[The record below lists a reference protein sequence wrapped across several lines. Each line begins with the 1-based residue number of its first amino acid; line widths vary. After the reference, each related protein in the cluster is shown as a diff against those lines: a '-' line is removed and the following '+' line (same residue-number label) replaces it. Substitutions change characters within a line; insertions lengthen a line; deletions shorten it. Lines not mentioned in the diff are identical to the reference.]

1 MSAVSSF
8 ESEPLLRLTALN
20 KFTKLS
26 STNCS
31 AGAVGSFS
39 NKLLSQ
45 TSRAVLAARTT
56 AKAPLGTSL
65 TLALFLLVSASA
77 LKGLYSGAWLAL
89 YWAARFCISS
99 PLVRFDR
106 SVFDVL
112 AFPVPFRNHACR
124 KRRQTRAGARCCLV
138 G

>member
-8 ESEPLLRLTALN
+8 EIEPLLRLATQ
-20 KFTKLS
+20 KF
-26 STNCS
+26 ST
-31 AGAVGSFS
+31 
-39 NKLLSQ
+39 
-45 TSRAVLAARTT
+45 TSRAVLARGPPRRHRVAR
-56 AKAPLGTSL
+56 SL

-77 LKGLYSGAWLAL
+77 LKGLHSEAWRAL